1 MLTADLSLAVGKRRD
16 DDARRG
22 EIVNADIDC
31 YDIDDLIDG
40 SDLMEVNLL

>member
-22 EIVNADIDC
+22 EIVNADSDC
-31 YDIDDLIDG
+31 YDIDD
-40 SDLMEVNLL
+40 